1 MNKLV
6 LMLWKQKNL
15 KPYKVLFS
23 QNTSVL
29 PVNRFVQ
36 LDLMITQHAAI
47 ISWFYVFSCWCQ
59 VFNSLEDSSVMK
71 DKKYYR
77 LYFFFFWYRM
87 FVHTSYIMKLQ
98 KTKHRKYSFKNIS
111 SDLFLNFIY
120 SSHDCT
126 SLSFGNCPSCLFNSK
141 PRHKIH

>member
-1 MNKLV
+1 
-6 LMLWKQKNL
+6 MLWKQKNL
-15 KPYKVLFS
+15 KPYKVLFL

-36 LDLMITQHAAI
+36 PDLMITQHAAI

-77 LYFFFFWYRM
+77 LFFFCVDIECLCTLHILWN
-87 FVHTSYIMKLQ
+87 
-98 KTKHRKYSFKNIS
+98 FKKQNTGNTVLKIS
-111 SDLFLNFIY
+111 ALIY
-120 SSHDCT
+120 S
-126 SLSFGNCPSCLFNSK
+126 
-141 PRHKIH
+141 